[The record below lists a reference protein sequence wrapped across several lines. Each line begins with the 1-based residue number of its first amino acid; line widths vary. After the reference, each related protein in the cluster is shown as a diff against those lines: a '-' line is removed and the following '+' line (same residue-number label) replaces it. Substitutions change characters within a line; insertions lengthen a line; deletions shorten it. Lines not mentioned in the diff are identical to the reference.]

1 MSGPQMADEMS
12 RTRWAAEAVYHRDGF
27 RLISTRRAAFPVW
40 KVALNCRVLETR
52 SVPTFEEFILRA
64 IALGIGEEEELQSFL
79 NLPAEVV
86 RGVLSDLLTSRHLGV
101 RPSGE
106 SPSLRLTPSGEQLV
120 KTLVETRA
128 VEKEIA
134 YWVSGLS
141 GNPITPASA
150 DLLAASD
157 LDLAPRLI
165 FEPDDEM
172 STEFSPVDTDRFL
185 DAQPVK
191 RDSNVT
197 LLTVISTA
205 SAYKQF
211 LEIGALLFESE
222 SDPSDLYLR
231 VVVDG
236 CSDQEL
242 EQLLRETGI
251 YEGLRLPSRIAEDRR
266 RVDRALSPEL
276 LASRVEDLL
285 VEGLLAEIEAANAVA
300 QDGNENEDA
309 AEHRDALLAELGSI
323 SVRRYGCDEALPA
336 LEAEIA
342 AARGA
347 VLFSTSRLW
356 EFAERD
362 AYHQK
367 IDRLLTSGVVVTFEC
382 LADHMGK
389 TDLYELKLVEEAFAG
404 RGLEITPSKPDGEA
418 NFVSIDG
425 YVLFAHSGN
434 PFAGIRG
441 SSSRLGED
449 RPTVVRGEAEVAA
462 FLGNIHGGDPA
473 SSSVRRSTVDL
484 IAAKRRTS

>member
-1 MSGPQMADEMS
+1 
-12 RTRWAAEAVYHRDGF
+12 
-27 RLISTRRAAFPVW
+27 
-40 KVALNCRVLETR
+40 VLQTR
-52 SVPTFEEFILRA
+52 SVPTFEEFTLRA
-64 IALGIGEEEELQSFL
+64 IALGIGEEEDLQSFL
-79 NLPAEVV
+79 NLPSEVV
-86 RGVLSDLLTSRHLGV
+86 HGVVSDLLTSRHLGV

-106 SPSLRLTPSGEQLV
+106 SPALRLTPSGEQLV

-128 VEKEIA
+128 IEKELT

-141 GNPITPASA
+141 GNPISLASS

-157 LDLAPRLI
+157 LDLTPRLI

-172 STEFSPVDTDRFL
+172 LTELSPADTDRFL
-185 DAQPVK
+185 EAQPVK
-191 RDSNVT
+191 SDSTLT

-205 SAYKQF
+205 SASKQF

-236 CSDQEL
+236 RSDQDL

-266 RVDRALSPEL
+266 RIDRALPPEL

-285 VEGLLAEIEAANAVA
+285 IERLLAEIEAANAVA
-300 QDGNENEDA
+300 QDGNENDDA
-309 AEHRDALLAELGSI
+309 AEHRDSLLAELSSI

-356 EFAERD
+356 RIEERD

-389 TDLYELKLVEEAFAG
+389 ADSSELKMLEDAFAG
-404 RGLEITPSKPDGEA
+404 RGLVVTPSKPEGEA

-434 PFAGIRG
+434 PFAGIR
-441 SSSRLGED
+441 SSSARLGED
-449 RPTVVRGEAEVAA
+449 RPTVIRGDEEVAA
-462 FLGNIHGGDPA
+462 FLAYAHGGDQS

-484 IAAKRRTS
+484 IAVRRRTS